1 MNDFAEHLPL
11 SNRPRGDESAVVGG
25 WARETAAA
33 LREVGRILGAHP
45 EIASSPSGD
54 GRQDVADAVR
64 TLITRLRR
72 RPHERL
78 LAILGAID
86 TPSPALAAVDTGRLP
101 ELLAHDAARLTSERR
116 GPGVRALGDAVVLL
130 VDVAGRHGL
139 TDATDPQTLGAVA
152 LDRALR
158 ERATF
163 QQTLQR
169 YTLVAAE
176 GGWRIGSGAAR
187 RCDDRDIVLFLAGRA
202 SFPDELPEPPRDGGS
217 GLPTR

>member
-33 LREVGRILGAHP
+33 LSELGRMLGALP
-45 EIASSPSGD
+45 EIATSPSGD
-54 GRQDVADAVR
+54 GRHDVADAAR
-64 TLITRLRR
+64 TLLTRLRR

-86 TPSPALAAVDTGRLP
+86 TPSPALAAVETGRLP
-101 ELLAHDAARLTSERR
+101 ELLAHACARLTSERR
-116 GPGVRALGDAVVLL
+116 GPGVRALGEAVVLL
-130 VDVAGRHGL
+130 VDVARRHGL

-169 YTLVAAE
+169 HTLVAAA

-202 SFPDELPEPPRDGGS
+202 GFPDEVPALPSDGPS
-217 GLPTR
+217 APTT